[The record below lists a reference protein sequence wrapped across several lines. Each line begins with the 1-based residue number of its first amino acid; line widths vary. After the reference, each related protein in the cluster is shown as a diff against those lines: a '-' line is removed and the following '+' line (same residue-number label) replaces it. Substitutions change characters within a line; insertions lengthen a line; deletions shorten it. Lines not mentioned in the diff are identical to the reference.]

1 MGSILSTNVR
11 NFLMVGKYDSG
22 KSSIIKIIA
31 PRLSPMPMIGLNSN
45 IFNISKSIQLTCF
58 SVFSKKYSD
67 QYKIFCNDITGL
79 IFVLDSSCIDDDVKY
94 YLDLFMEQQEVRN
107 SKILILANKCDL
119 ENAMTKDEIYEKLNL
134 ESYKGQLL
142 LQICSAVTKQGIKEG
157 IKWLK
162 G

>member
-1 MGSILSTNVR
+1 MQQIFLWQENMTQAKAPLSKQSPQNYPRCRISNQIVI
-11 NFLMVGKYDSG
+11 FL
-22 KSSIIKIIA
+22 IQQ
-31 PRLSPMPMIGLNSN
+31 
-45 IFNISKSIQLTCF
+45 SIQLTCF